1 MKPISCNQEMGDIE
15 SLLCPGATGSC
26 SVSRSL
32 FAVSGG
38 EGEAGVGSWRDPWL
52 LDLQFLPRSLTSLK
66 WSVLFSHLHLSL
78 TSARSGSQLLRT
90 HVIRLIPLR

>member
-1 MKPISCNQEMGDIE
+1 MKPFSCNQEMGDIE

-38 EGEAGVGSWRDPWL
+38 EGEAGVGSWRDP
-52 LDLQFLPRSLTSLK
+52 
-66 WSVLFSHLHLSL
+66 
-78 TSARSGSQLLRT
+78 
-90 HVIRLIPLR
+90 